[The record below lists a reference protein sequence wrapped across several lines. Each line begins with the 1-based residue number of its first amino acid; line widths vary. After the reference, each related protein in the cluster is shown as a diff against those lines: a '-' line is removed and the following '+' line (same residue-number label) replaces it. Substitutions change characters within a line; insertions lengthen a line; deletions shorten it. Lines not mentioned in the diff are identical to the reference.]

1 MSLISLVYVSVQSRP
16 LSEDDLKDILAS
28 ARDHNPD
35 HDITGMLLYREGF
48 FIQALEGEEEAVME
62 LYNKIQQDDRH
73 RNILTVH
80 KAEVDERSFGSW
92 AMGFNKFGH
101 EELVEL
107 EGYEDYDD
115 LDDFFTENP
124 SHAQRLLE
132 SFRNKTYF

>member
-16 LSEDDLKDILAS
+16 LSEDDLKDILES
-28 ARDHNPD
+28 ARNHNPK

-48 FIQALEGEEEAVME
+48 FIQALEGDEEPVME
-62 LYNKIQQDDRH
+62 LYRNIQQDDRH

-80 KAEVDERSFGSW
+80 KNEVDERSFGSW

-101 EELVEL
+101 EELLEL
-107 EGYEDYDD
+107 EGYETDDD
-115 LDDFFTENP
+115 LENFFTDNP
-124 SHAQRLLE
+124 SHAHRLLK